1 MTMGG
6 NASQKVWL
14 VTGCSS
20 GLGRSFVR
28 AIVAQGDIAV
38 ATARDPETLRLLQAQ
53 HPGQVMPLALDVTR
67 RDQIQQVVDHVIGTL
82 GRIDGLINNAGYGY
96 RAAVEEGT
104 PEEVD
109 RLFQTNFFGPVA
121 LIQAVLPH
129 MLRQRAGAIVN
140 ISSIAAVNTF
150 PGSGYYGASKCALEG
165 LSSALEKEVAPLGI
179 QVMVVEPGAF
189 RTDFS
194 GRSLRQAE
202 KAIADYAETAGR
214 RRIEHDH
221 SQGTRTRGPGW
232 CWRPSGGPSLPSVW
246 CWGRTPGKCTP
257 RPPRPTSP
265 LWNLGWRRAG
275 RRPSHQTPFDRTGKE
290 SDTMKRWTA
299 RLLAAGLA
307 LTLAAC
313 GSTPA
318 TGGTGQTAPATASLS
333 EGLPSGDRIL
343 IAYFSVPETDG
354 VDAVSGASRV
364 VVDGTVLG
372 NNQYLAQLLQ
382 AETGGDLFPIETVQT
397 YPGSHDALLDFA
409 YQERSDGA
417 RPALAT
423 QLENLD
429 QYDVIFLGYPNWNSD
444 LPMPL
449 YTFLETYDFSGKTI
463 LPFTAHG
470 GSSFSRTVQTIAD
483 LQPGA
488 TVVEDGLA
496 ISRNDVPQAPEAVSQ
511 WVAGLTP

>member
-28 AIVAQGDIAV
+28 AIVARGDIAV

-67 RDQIQQVVDHVIGTL
+67 RDQIQQVVAHVIGTL

-129 MLRQRAGAIVN
+129 MRRQRAGAIVN

-165 LSSALEKEVAPLGI
+165 LPSALEKEVAPLGI

-221 SQGTRTRGPGW
+221 SHGTQPGDPDQGARLVLEALRGPQPPFRLVLGAGFDGP
-232 CWRPSGGPSLPSVW
+232 PSGTPLGGHPGPDSAADRSAGAPRCPVGLAFAWPGGGGVWGVCVLVPPASAVPVRPGPLCLFRRGPAGGGVLPGLS
-246 CWGRTPGKCTP
+246 GHPGAV
-257 RPPRPTSP
+257 RLAGP
-265 LWNLGWRRAG
+265 LRRKG
-275 RRPSHQTPFDRTGKE
+275 
-290 SDTMKRWTA
+290 
-299 RLLAAGLA
+299 AAGPGPA
-307 LTLAAC
+307 EKAAGVGPLGEKTAEPL
-313 GSTPA
+313 GS
-318 TGGTGQTAPATASLS
+318 
-333 EGLPSGDRIL
+333 
-343 IAYFSVPETDG
+343 
-354 VDAVSGASRV
+354 AVMPVS
-364 VVDGTVLG
+364 
-372 NNQYLAQLLQ
+372 
-382 AETGGDLFPIETVQT
+382 DLF
-397 YPGSHDALLDFA
+397 AC
-409 YQERSDGA
+409 R
-417 RPALAT
+417 
-423 QLENLD
+423 
-429 QYDVIFLGYPNWNSD
+429 
-444 LPMPL
+444 
-449 YTFLETYDFSGKTI
+449 
-463 LPFTAHG
+463 
-470 GSSFSRTVQTIAD
+470 
-483 LQPGA
+483 
-488 TVVEDGLA
+488 
-496 ISRNDVPQAPEAVSQ
+496 
-511 WVAGLTP
+511 

>member
-28 AIVAQGDIAV
+28 AIVARGDIAV

-67 RDQIQQVVDHVIGTL
+67 RDQIQQVVAHVIGTL

-104 PEEVD
+104 SEEVD
-109 RLFQTNFFGPVA
+109 RIFQTNFFGPVA

-129 MLRQRAGAIVN
+129 MRRQRAGAIVN

-221 SQGTRTRGPGW
+221 SHGTQPGDPDQG
-232 CWRPSGGPSLPSVW
+232 
-246 CWGRTPGKCTP
+246 
-257 RPPRPTSP
+257 
-265 LWNLGWRRAG
+265 
-275 RRPSHQTPFDRTGKE
+275 
-290 SDTMKRWTA
+290 A
-299 RLLAAGLA
+299 RLVLEALQGPQPPFRLVLGADAWEVYTQTTQAHIAAMEPWVEK
-307 LTLAAC
+307 
-313 GSTPA
+313 SR
-318 TGGTGQTAPATASLS
+318 QTA
-333 EGLPSGDRIL
+333 
-343 IAYFSVPETDG
+343 
-354 VDAVSGASRV
+354 
-364 VVDGTVLG
+364 
-372 NNQYLAQLLQ
+372 
-382 AETGGDLFPIETVQT
+382 FPPDT
-397 YPGSHDALLDFA
+397 L
-409 YQERSDGA
+409 
-417 RPALAT
+417 
-423 QLENLD
+423 
-429 QYDVIFLGYPNWNSD
+429 
-444 LPMPL
+444 
-449 YTFLETYDFSGKTI
+449 
-463 LPFTAHG
+463 
-470 GSSFSRTVQTIAD
+470 
-483 LQPGA
+483 
-488 TVVEDGLA
+488 
-496 ISRNDVPQAPEAVSQ
+496 
-511 WVAGLTP
+511 

>member
-28 AIVAQGDIAV
+28 AIVARGDIAV

-67 RDQIQQVVDHVIGTL
+67 RDQIQQVVAHVIGTL

-109 RLFQTNFFGPVA
+109 RLFQTIFFGPVA

-129 MLRQRAGAIVN
+129 MRRQRAGAIVN

-221 SQGTRTRGPGW
+221 SHGTQPGDPDQGARLVLEALRGPQ
-232 CWRPSGGPSLPSVW
+232 
-246 CWGRTPGKCTP
+246 
-257 RPPRPTSP
+257 PPFR
-265 LWNLGWRRAG
+265 LVLGADAWEVYT
-275 RRPSHQTPFDRTGKE
+275 QTTQ
-290 SDTMKRWTA
+290 A
-299 RLLAAGLA
+299 HIAAME
-307 LTLAAC
+307 
-313 GSTPA
+313 PWVEKIR
-318 TGGTGQTAPATASLS
+318 QTA
-333 EGLPSGDRIL
+333 
-343 IAYFSVPETDG
+343 
-354 VDAVSGASRV
+354 
-364 VVDGTVLG
+364 
-372 NNQYLAQLLQ
+372 
-382 AETGGDLFPIETVQT
+382 FP
-397 YPGSHDALLDFA
+397 PDAL
-409 YQERSDGA
+409 
-417 RPALAT
+417 
-423 QLENLD
+423 
-429 QYDVIFLGYPNWNSD
+429 
-444 LPMPL
+444 
-449 YTFLETYDFSGKTI
+449 
-463 LPFTAHG
+463 
-470 GSSFSRTVQTIAD
+470 
-483 LQPGA
+483 
-488 TVVEDGLA
+488 
-496 ISRNDVPQAPEAVSQ
+496 
-511 WVAGLTP
+511 